1 MEAANKTSTLASCLQ
16 VFRLS
21 FRRQFFTRQTIV
33 MVLLLGLAVLITF
46 LGTWRETLNTPRQN
60 LLPKSSPHS
69 TWVFCF
75 RLSA

>member
-33 MVLLLGLAVLITF
+33 MVLLLGLAYA
-46 LGTWRETLNTPRQN
+46 WRKGALEWVRPRLPSQEAATTPGRQ
-60 LLPKSSPHS
+60 
-69 TWVFCF
+69 V
-75 RLSA
+75 A

>member
-33 MVLLLGLAVLITF
+33 MVLLLGRRMVVVLV
-46 LGTWRETLNTPRQN
+46 
-60 LLPKSSPHS
+60 LLFDRGSM
-69 TWVFCF
+69 VARVLLVCM
-75 RLSA
+75 